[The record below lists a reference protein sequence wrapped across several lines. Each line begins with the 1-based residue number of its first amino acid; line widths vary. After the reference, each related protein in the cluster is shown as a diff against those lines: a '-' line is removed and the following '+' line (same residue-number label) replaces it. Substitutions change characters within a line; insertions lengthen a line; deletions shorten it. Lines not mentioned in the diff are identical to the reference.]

1 MDPNQI
7 KSNLDRLFAN
17 GARIVFWRDEDGEF
31 EEMLPGLDLEGVA
44 LRNLTEVPA
53 LALKAEIELEK
64 PDGAFLLYEK
74 GPAPEADKD
83 WLLDVRLYAEP
94 FAADRSTMI
103 LRELGLMEQSL
114 RDHIAARGKFFAS
127 KERLSRAK
135 RFIEVGDGADAID
148 RALMATVLRAE
159 QTDIF
164 SIVRSLLHTLEPHDL
179 EAAPP
184 AWKEFEKYDLAEGF
198 WSQMREV
205 FGFDDEAP
213 SLKALLMRLLVTDFA
228 RGIDGACPKA
238 LAHLV
243 LSKKGAANAVV
254 CIGQWRDSAQLHAS
268 YDVLSAAIAD
278 LVKLADH
285 LGGLE
290 IEELRDARTFLATE
304 KYIASCL
311 RDRIADTADTLNLE
325 AVREIV
331 VRRQNGYWANVKLS
345 SSPDAPRYALSE
357 VYAALIAA
365 ATFFDLRNHHDRGFA
380 ADNPK
385 TLYDSYTSD
394 LFRFDQ
400 LYRQFCEA
408 ADTAESQGWDI
419 LKNLRA
425 KIEEVYGNWYLAGLA
440 KHWGEQ
446 LEGGG
451 LLSGWK
457 VDGVHP
463 QYDFFNR
470 YVKPRLDEGEDRRAF
485 VIISDAF
492 RYEAAQELT
501 AELNGQYR
509 FTASLKSQLGVLPSY
524 TALGMASLLPHDE
537 LGYKDDGAVLVD
549 GKSSS
554 GLVNRQKLLEKVDGT
569 AIAADKFMAMSK
581 LEGRDFIKPYRVI
594 YIYHDQIDQTAD
606 RGNEEKTFHAVR
618 TSIEELGSLVSRII
632 NNLNGN
638 YIVLTADH
646 GFLYQEG
653 SPTAADKNPI
663 ADKPAGT
670 VISKKRYLL
679 GNSLPEHAGAY
690 HGRTATTAAA
700 AGEMEFWVP
709 RGTNRFHFVGGSRF
723 VHGGAMPQEV
733 VVPVIQVTQLKGKS
747 AVKTR
752 TRHVGISLLGSNLK
766 ITTSRYRF
774 RLIQTEA
781 VSERIKPLQAKIAIY
796 DGDEPVTN
804 VETISFE
811 SESSDMNEWRQEV
824 WLTLAS
830 ATFDKRKT
838 YHLIVRNAET
848 GVEEA
853 RMDVTID
860 LAFDND
866 F

>member
-1 MDPNQI
+1 MEPSQI
-7 KSNLDRLFAN
+7 KDNIARIFAN

-31 EEMLPGLDLEGVA
+31 EEMLPGLDLDGVA
-44 LRNLTEVPA
+44 LRNLTDVPA
-53 LALKAEIELEK
+53 LALKTEIELEK
-64 PDGAFLLYEK
+64 PDGTFLLYEK
-74 GPAPEADKD
+74 GPVPEAEKD
-83 WLLDVRLYAEP
+83 WLLDIRLYAEP

-135 RFIEVGDGADAID
+135 RFIELGDGADAMD
-148 RALMATVLRAE
+148 RALMATVLRAD

-164 SIVRSLLHTLEPHDL
+164 TIVRSLLHSLEAHDL
-179 EAAPP
+179 EAAPA
-184 AWKEFEKYDLAEGF
+184 AWQEFEKYDLTESF
-198 WSQMREV
+198 WAQMREV
-205 FGFDDEAP
+205 FGFEDEAP
-213 SLKALLMRLLVTDFA
+213 SLKGLLMRLLVTDFA
-228 RGIDGACPKA
+228 RGIDDACPKA
-238 LAHLV
+238 LAHLI
-243 LSKKGAANAVV
+243 LPKKGASNAIV
-254 CIGQWRDSAQLHAS
+254 CVGQWRDSASLHTS

-278 LVKLADH
+278 LIKLSDH
-285 LGGLE
+285 LGGLD

-304 KYIASCL
+304 KYIASSL
-311 RDRIADTADTLNLE
+311 RDRILVTADTLNLE
-325 AVREIV
+325 VVRDIV
-331 VRRQNGYWANVKLS
+331 VRRQNGYWANIKLS
-345 SSPDAPRYALSE
+345 SSPDAPRSALSE
-357 VYAALIAA
+357 VYDALMAA
-365 ATFFDLRNHHDRGFA
+365 ATFFDLRNHHDKGFA

-385 TLYDSYTSD
+385 ALHESYISD

-408 ADTAESQGWDI
+408 ADTAEAEGWDI
-419 LKNLRA
+419 LKDLRA
-425 KIEEVYGNWYLAGLA
+425 KIEDVYGNWYLSGLA

-451 LLSGWK
+451 LISCWK
-457 VDGVHP
+457 IDGVRP
-463 QYDFFNR
+463 QYEFFKR
-470 YVKPRLDEGEDRRAF
+470 HVKPRLDEGEDRRAF

-492 RYEAAQELT
+492 RFEAAQELT
-501 AELNGQYR
+501 AELNGRYR
-509 FTASLKSQLGVLPSY
+509 FTAELKSQLGVLPSY

-537 LGYKDDGAVLVD
+537 LAYKDDGAVLVD
-549 GKSSS
+549 RKSSS
-554 GLVNRQKLLEKVDGT
+554 GLANRQKLLEKVDGT
-569 AIAADKFMAMSK
+569 AILAAKFIAMSK
-581 LEGRDFIKPYRVI
+581 LEGREFIKPYRVI

-638 YIVLTADH
+638 YIVVTADH

-653 SPTAADKNPI
+653 APTETDKNPI

-679 GNSLPEHAGAY
+679 GKNLPDHAGGY
-690 HGRTATTAAA
+690 HGKTATTAAA

-709 RGTNRFHFVGGSRF
+709 RGTNRFHFIGGSRF
-723 VHGGAMPQEV
+723 VHGGAMPQEI

-747 AVKTR
+747 AAKTR
-752 TRHVGISLLGSNLK
+752 TRHVGISVLGSNLK

-804 VETISFE
+804 VETLSFE

-830 ATFDKRKT
+830 PTFDKKKT
-838 YHLIVRNAET
+838 YHLIVRNCET

-853 RMDVTID
+853 RMGATID